1 MRETQQKH
9 THTHTHTRT
18 HTIINSWV
26 CHAAVQQAPGW
37 SLLLTAAPRGAP
49 TPLTLLCVDFFFGGG
64 GWCLRET
71 AQDPQSPPH
80 ILPNH
85 LVKGTISFFS
95 FSFSLLWQQL
105 RWRPEIDLT
114 GFCFKTKKEKE
125 KKKKSKCWDNF
136 TFEMC
141 CSRTT
146 AFYRIL
152 SWLAAK
158 EWLVYFL
165 SCVCVC
171 EWVCVPEI
179 VFWEERGT
187 CEGGRSL
194 NSPQRK
200 KKKKEKKRKEKQKF
214 KKWGA
219 HVLTWSSRCWAF
231 LHVLFGSFLRRKSF
245 ATLSKTAFAKWRFP
259 IFFV

>member
-1 MRETQQKH
+1 MSCSCPAGPRMVPATDCCTPRSPDSSDIAVCGLFFWRGGDDVLEKLHKILKAPH
-9 THTHTHTRT
+9 TYYP
-18 HTIINSWV
+18 II
-26 CHAAVQQAPGW
+26 W
-37 SLLLTAAPRGAP
+37 S
-49 TPLTLLCVDFFFGGG
+49 
-64 GWCLRET
+64 
-71 AQDPQSPPH
+71 
-80 ILPNH
+80 
-85 LVKGTISFFS
+85 KGQFL
-95 FSFSLLWQQL
+95 SFSLLWQQL

-114 GFCFKTKKEKE
+114 GFCFKTKKKKE

-200 KKKKEKKRKEKQKF
+200 KKKKGKEKKRKTE
-214 KKWGA
+214 
-219 HVLTWSSRCWAF
+219 
-231 LHVLFGSFLRRKSF
+231 
-245 ATLSKTAFAKWRFP
+245 
-259 IFFV
+259 I

>member
-1 MRETQQKH
+1 MQLSSRPQDGPCY
-9 THTHTHTRT
+9 
-18 HTIINSWV
+18 W
-26 CHAAVQQAPGW
+26 
-37 SLLLTAAPRGAP
+37 LLHPEEPR
-49 TPLTLLCVDFFFGGG
+49 LLWHCCVWTFFLEGGG
-64 GWCLRET
+64 DVLEKLHKILK
-71 AQDPQSPPH
+71 APH
-80 ILPNH
+80 TYYPIIWS
-85 LVKGTISFFS
+85 KGQFLFFL
-95 FSFSLLWQQL
+95 FFFSLLWQQH

-171 EWVCVPEI
+171 VSECVFLRLYSE
-179 VFWEERGT
+179 
-187 CEGGRSL
+187 
-194 NSPQRK
+194 
-200 KKKKEKKRKEKQKF
+200 KKE
-214 KKWGA
+214 G
-219 HVLTWSSRCWAF
+219 HVKGEGR
-231 LHVLFGSFLRRKSF
+231 
-245 ATLSKTAFAKWRFP
+245 
-259 IFFV
+259 